1 MILLIGKPLAAAI
14 NQKEGCCVKTV
25 STTKKEVRPVEEAN
39 EWYRFFKSGYCK
51 DKFDIF
57 PGNQ

>member
-25 STTKKEVRPVEEAN
+25 STTKNEVRPVEEAN
-39 EWYRFFKSGYCK
+39 E
-51 DKFDIF
+51 
-57 PGNQ
+57 